1 MTYMTH
7 TNGRTRPQPRH
18 YSLRNLFALSRQ
30 RRALARLDDRVLEDI
45 GISRDKALQ
54 EAQRPVW
61 DVPQNW
67 IA

>member
-7 TNGRTRPQPRH
+7 THDRTRPQPRRN
-18 YSLRNLFALSRQ
+18 SLRNLFALSRQ
-30 RRALARLDDRVLEDI
+30 RRALARLDDRVLDDI
-45 GISRDKALQ
+45 GVSRDKALQ